1 MEFTLYTKAQILD
14 MLENGFPE
22 DVTIYA
28 FNPTMILA
36 EGRLYMCP
44 IDKVPVAFITDENV
58 GYIGIKK
65 S

>member
-22 DVTIYA
+22 GVTFYA
-28 FNPTMILA
+28 FNPAMPLA
-36 EGRLYMCP
+36 EGRIYMVP
-44 IDKVPVAFITDENV
+44 INNVPVSFITDENV